1 MTQKAWSTRNEID
14 KLEPSL
20 IKTCHLKVTIKK
32 MKTSKTLEINICKT
46 HFTQDVSKI
55 YKVLYLKMTTQFK
68 KRGGGAKYLNR
79 GFTKEHI

>member
-14 KLEPSL
+14 KLEPRL

-46 HFTQDVSKI
+46 HFTQDMSKI

-68 KRGGGAKYLNR
+68 KKGGGRRQN
-79 GFTKEHI
+79 I